1 MTSVERIPSEPFE
14 ARLVACRPLSPSVRE
29 LVFERVDG
37 APMRFHPGQWVNLFF
52 TIDGE
57 EVKRAYSIASAPS
70 VSPSFEIS
78 VTKVSTGPVS
88 TRLHTLEPGAIVRAV
103 GPSGLFTRDPKDDA
117 PALFVGT
124 GTGVT
129 PLRSMF
135 RSALAE
141 GSNVPLALLLGVR
154 TEADILYR
162 EEFEALA
169 ARHPNFRFEVTLSR
183 GSDAWLGK
191 RGYVQNWLKE
201 LHGGLASERAHV
213 FVCGL
218 DHMIKAVR
226 EVCKSDLHLDRKH
239 IHQERYD

>member
-1 MTSVERIPSEPFE
+1 MSPVERIPSEPFE
-14 ARLVACRPLSPSVRE
+14 ARLVVCRPLSPSVRE

-37 APMRFHPGQWVNLFF
+37 APMRFLPGQWVNLFF

-57 EVKRAYSIASAPS
+57 EVKRAYSIASAPTTS
-70 VSPSFEIS
+70 SRFEIS

-88 TRLHTLEPGAIVRAV
+88 TRLHALEPGAVVRAV
-103 GPSGLFTRDPKDDA
+103 GPSGLFTRDPGDDA

-129 PLRSMF
+129 PLRSMLL
-135 RSALAE
+135 SALATR
-141 GSNVPLALLLGVR
+141 SDVPLALLLGVR
-154 TEADILYR
+154 TEADILYK
-162 EEFEALA
+162 EELEALA
-169 ARHPNFRFEVTLSR
+169 ARHPNFHFEVTLSR
-183 GSDAWLGK
+183 GSDAWVGK
-191 RGYVQNWLKE
+191 RGYVQRWLGE

-218 DHMIKAVR
+218 EHMIKAVR
-226 EVCKSDLHLDRKH
+226 EVCKTELLLDRKH